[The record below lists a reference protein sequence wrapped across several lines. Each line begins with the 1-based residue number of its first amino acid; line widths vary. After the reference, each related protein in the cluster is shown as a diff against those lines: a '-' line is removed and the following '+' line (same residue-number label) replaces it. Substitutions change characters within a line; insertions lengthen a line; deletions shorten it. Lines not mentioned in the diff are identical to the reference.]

1 MPCLAKG
8 IRCPP
13 DLLQFTRIPTPREN
27 CTRQSSDGSRSYL
40 LFYGIFLDDEKTLTF
55 LQFFTHSTTEKKNEL
70 NERILFS
77 FLFYFLYQTT
87 ITGEI
92 QHAGF

>member
-1 MPCLAKG
+1 MPSLAKG
-8 IRCPP
+8 NRCPP
-13 DLLQFTRIPTPREN
+13 DLQFTGIPTPREN

-40 LFYGIFLDDEKTLTF
+40 LFYGIFLDDKKTLTF

-77 FLFYFLYQTT
+77 SLFFFFYYIKQR
-87 ITGEI
+87 
-92 QHAGF
+92 